1 MGSVRT
7 NICPFY
13 LLEDTGRQINVELF
27 CRMIFLMFGV
37 MIYLFINIIKPS
49 VEILVGFWMNWFT
62 V

>member
-49 VEILVGFWMNWFT
+49 VEILVGF
-62 V
+62 